1 MMRAYS
7 GVFSSFIRDERI
19 EALFCC
25 ICYVFMIYIRTR
37 IVYDGVYVHIT
48 KDTTV
53 GRGVLRSFMNVTAV
67 TARYVCVDDI

>member
-25 ICYVFMIYIRTR
+25 ICYVIMIHIRTR
-37 IVYDGVYVHIT
+37 IVYHGVYVHIT

-53 GRGVLRSFMNVTAV
+53 GRGVLRGFMNVTAV